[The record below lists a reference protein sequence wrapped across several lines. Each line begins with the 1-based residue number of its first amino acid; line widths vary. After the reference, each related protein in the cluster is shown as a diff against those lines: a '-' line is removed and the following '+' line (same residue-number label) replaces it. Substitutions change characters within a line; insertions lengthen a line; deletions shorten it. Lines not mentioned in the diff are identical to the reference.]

1 MRYSASA
8 ASKSACPRLAMYF
21 SHSDG
26 AASRV
31 ASASLINA
39 AKRGDE
45 VAVGAT
51 KGKAKFGEVAKAVA
65 AVARA

>member
-1 MRYSASA
+1 
-8 ASKSACPRLAMYF
+8 MYF

-31 ASASLINA
+31 ASASRIEMA

-51 KGKAKFGEVAKAVA
+51 KGKAIGEVVNAVT

>member
-1 MRYSASA
+1 
-8 ASKSACPRLAMYF
+8 MYF

-31 ASASLINA
+31 ASASRIEIA

-51 KGKAKFGEVAKAVA
+51 KGNVGEVEKAVT
-65 AVARA
+65 

>member
-8 ASKSACPRLAMYF
+8 ASKSAWPRFAMYF

-31 ASASLINA
+31 ASASRIEMA

-45 VAVGAT
+45 VAEGAT
-51 KGKAKFGEVAKAVA
+51 KGKAIGVVNAVA

>member
-8 ASKSACPRLAMYF
+8 ASKSAWPRFAMYF

-45 VAVGAT
+45 VAVGA
-51 KGKAKFGEVAKAVA
+51 KGNAIGEVEKAVT
-65 AVARA
+65 